1 MQNEIDNL
9 GGLLANEKDNVKTLK
24 KERADLLAKLE
35 SMNIDNLNKSIAP
48 SMSSG
53 GEKELRN
60 KIQDLEKQVEQLKNA

>member
-9 GGLLANEKDNVKTLK
+9 GGLLANEKENVKTLK

-35 SMNIDNLNKSIAP
+35 SMNIDNLNKKIAP

-60 KIQDLEKQVEQLKNA
+60 KIQDLEK

>member
-1 MQNEIDNL
+1 M
-9 GGLLANEKDNVKTLK
+9 ANEKENVKTLK

-35 SMNIDNLNKSIAP
+35 SMNIDNLNKSVAP

-60 KIQDLEKQVEQLKNA
+60 KIRLTWEAYWQHHQREGTFPKVL